1 MMGGGGTSM
10 ATAKIGPVTV
20 PPLHIEPAYADRDA
34 VRRTIL
40 DQAPYPMMIAGAG
53 YSEMM
58 KFAPL
63 EPWFRT
69 TWAADANPLD
79 DSIRELIDDPLFIEG
94 AGKLFGARIVR
105 PQALVVNVMGPMA
118 AGYRHVDL
126 PTYRGISPKTPLWF
140 PMVMGVSGLFERWA
154 VRVAGA
160 LTWFYDGTDGEYEYW
175 PQGIDHPSEAERGP
189 FGNVALFGDNDL
201 MFHQVGAIGD
211 AQQFQDKV
219 KLSVQSE
226 IRPSNEGWEITDGSS
241 VTGTLPDDQVRISL
255 LWRAITFRD
264 EREARAYDEHEDD
277 LDVQTATS
285 RFYDDLTERGI
296 DFTPPHDPFNDQAW
310 STLLTQT
317 YLVSAFL

>member
-1 MMGGGGTSM
+1 M

-20 PPLHIEPAYADRDA
+20 APLRVQPAYADRDA

-40 DQAPYPMMIAGAG
+40 DHAPYPMMSAGAG

-58 KFAPL
+58 QSAPL

-69 TWAADANPLD
+69 TWAADAKPLD
-79 DSIRELIDDPLFIEG
+79 ESIRALIDDPLFIEE
-94 AGKLFGARIVR
+94 AGKLFEAKVIR

-118 AGYRHVDL
+118 AGYRHGDL

-175 PQGIDHPSEAERGP
+175 PRGIGHPSESERGP

-201 MFHQVGAIGD
+201 MFHQVGTIGN
-211 AQQFQDKV
+211 AQHFQDQI
-219 KLSVQSE
+219 KLTVHSE
-226 IRPSNEGWEITDGSS
+226 IRPGSDGWEITDGSS
-241 VTGTLPDDQVRISL
+241 VIGTLPNDQVRISL

-264 EREARAYDEHEDD
+264 EREALAYDEHEDD
-277 LDVQTATS
+277 LDVETAIS
-285 RFYDDLTERGI
+285 RFCDDLTERGI
-296 DFTPPHDPFNDQAW
+296 DFTPPQHPFNDQAW

-317 YLVSAFL
+317 YLVSAFV

>member
-1 MMGGGGTSM
+1 M
-10 ATAKIGPVTV
+10 ATAKVGPVTV
-20 PPLHIEPAYADRDA
+20 APLRVQPAYADRDA

-40 DQAPYPMMIAGAG
+40 DHAPYPMMSAGAG

-58 KFAPL
+58 QSAPL

-69 TWAADANPLD
+69 TWAADAKPLD
-79 DSIRELIDDPLFIEG
+79 ESIRAVIDDPLFIEE
-94 AGKLFGARIVR
+94 AGKLFGAKVIR

-175 PQGIDHPSEAERGP
+175 PRGIGHPSESERGP

-201 MFHQVGAIGD
+201 MFHQVGTIGN
-211 AQQFQDKV
+211 AQHFQDQI
-219 KLSVQSE
+219 KLTVHSE
-226 IRPSNEGWEITDGSS
+226 IRPGSDGWEITDGSS
-241 VTGTLPDDQVRISL
+241 VIGTLPNDQVRISL

-264 EREARAYDEHEDD
+264 EREALAYDEHEDD
-277 LDVQTATS
+277 LDVETAIS
-285 RFYDDLTERGI
+285 RFCDDLTERGI
-296 DFTPPHDPFNDQAW
+296 DFTPPQHPFNDQAW

-317 YLVSAFL
+317 YLVSAFV

>member
-1 MMGGGGTSM
+1 M
-10 ATAKIGPVTV
+10 ATAKLGPVTV
-20 PPLHIEPAYADRDA
+20 PPLRVQPAYADRDA

-40 DQAPYPMMIAGAG
+40 DHAPYPMMVAGAG

-58 KFAPL
+58 QLAPL

-69 TWAADANPLD
+69 TWAADVNLLD
-79 DSIRELIDDPLFIEG
+79 DSIQALIDDPLFIQG
-94 AGKLFGARIVR
+94 AGKLFEAKIIR

-126 PTYRGISPKTPLWF
+126 PTYRGIPPKTPLWF

-175 PQGIDHPSEAERGP
+175 PQGIDHPSDAERGP

-211 AQQFQDKV
+211 SQRFKDQI

-226 IRPSNEGWEITDGSS
+226 IRPSDEGWEITDGMS
-241 VTGTLPDDQVRISL
+241 VIGTLPNDQVRISL

-264 EREARAYDEHEDD
+264 EHEAHAYDLHEDD
-277 LDVQTATS
+277 LDVETAIS
-285 RFYDDLTERGI
+285 RFCDDLTERGI
-296 DFTPPHDPFNDQAW
+296 AFTSPQDPFSDEAW

-317 YLVSAFL
+317 YLVSAFV

>member
-1 MMGGGGTSM
+1 M

-20 PPLHIEPAYADRDA
+20 PPLRVQPAYADRDA

-40 DQAPYPMMIAGAG
+40 DQAPYPMMAAGAG

-58 KFAPL
+58 QLAPL

-79 DSIRELIDDPLFIEG
+79 ESIQALIDDPLFIQG
-94 AGKLFGARIVR
+94 AGKLFGAQIIR

-118 AGYRHVDL
+118 AGHRHADL

-175 PQGIDHPSEAERGP
+175 PHGIDQASEAERGP

-201 MFHQVGAIGD
+201 MFHQVGSIGN
-211 AQQFQDKV
+211 AQHFKDQI
-219 KLSVQSE
+219 KLTLQSE
-226 IRPSNEGWEITDGSS
+226 IRPSDEGWEITDGTS
-241 VTGTLPDDQVRISL
+241 VIGTLPNDQVRISL

-264 EREARAYDEHEDD
+264 EREAHAYDEHEDD
-277 LDVQTATS
+277 LDVEAAIS
-285 RFYDDLTERGI
+285 RFCDDLTDRGI
-296 DFTPPHDPFNDQAW
+296 DFTPPQDPFNDQPW

-317 YLVSAFL
+317 YLVSAFV

>member
-1 MMGGGGTSM
+1 
-10 ATAKIGPVTV
+10 
-20 PPLHIEPAYADRDA
+20 
-34 VRRTIL
+34 
-40 DQAPYPMMIAGAG
+40 
-53 YSEMM
+53 
-58 KFAPL
+58 
-63 EPWFRT
+63 
-69 TWAADANPLD
+69 
-79 DSIRELIDDPLFIEG
+79 
-94 AGKLFGARIVR
+94 VR

>member
-1 MMGGGGTSM
+1 M
-10 ATAKIGPVTV
+10 ATAKVGPVTV
-20 PPLHIEPAYADRDA
+20 APFRVQPAYADRDA

-40 DQAPYPMMIAGAG
+40 DHAPYPMMIAGAG

-58 KFAPL
+58 QSAPL
-63 EPWFRT
+63 DPWFRT
-69 TWAADANPLD
+69 TWPADANPLD
-79 DSIRELIDDPLFIEG
+79 KSIRALIDDPRFIEG
-94 AGKLFGARIVR
+94 AGKLFGAKVIR

-175 PQGIDHPSEAERGP
+175 PRGIEQPSESECGP

-201 MFHQVGAIGD
+201 MFHQVGTIGD
-211 AQQFQDKV
+211 ARHFKDQI
-219 KLSVQSE
+219 KLTVQSE
-226 IRPSNEGWEITDGSS
+226 IRPGDEGWEITDGTSAI
-241 VTGTLPDDQVRISL
+241 GALPNDQVRISL

-277 LDVQTATS
+277 LEVETAIS
-285 RFYDDLTERGI
+285 RFCDDLTERGI
-296 DFTPPHDPFNDQAW
+296 DFTPPQDPFNDQKW

-317 YLVSAFL
+317 YLVSAFA

>member
-1 MMGGGGTSM
+1 MVDGGASM

-20 PPLHIEPAYADRDA
+20 PPLRVHPAYADRDA

-58 KFAPL
+58 QFAPL

-69 TWAADANPLD
+69 TWAADADPLD
-79 DSIRELIDDPLFIEG
+79 DSIQALIDDALFIEG
-94 AGKLFGARIVR
+94 AGKLFGARIIR
-105 PQALVVNVMGPMA
+105 PQALVVNVMGPTA
-118 AGYRHVDL
+118 AGYRHVDV
-126 PTYRGISPKTPLWF
+126 PTYRGISPKAPLWF
-140 PMVMGVSGLFERWA
+140 PTVMGVSGLFERWA

-160 LTWFYDGTDGEYEYW
+160 LTWFYDGTDGAYEYW
-175 PQGIDHPSEAERGP
+175 PHGIDQPSESERGP

-211 AQQFQDKV
+211 AQHFQDQI
-219 KLSVQSE
+219 KLTVQSE
-226 IRPSNEGWEITDGSS
+226 IRPSNEGWEITDGTS
-241 VTGTLPDDQVRISL
+241 VIGMLQNDQARISL

-264 EREARAYDEHEDD
+264 EREAHAYDEHEDD
-277 LDVQTATS
+277 LDVETAIS
-285 RFYDDLTERGI
+285 RFCDDLTERGI
-296 DFTPPHDPFNDQAW
+296 DFTPPQDPFKDQAW

-317 YLVSAFL
+317 YLVSAFV

>member
-1 MMGGGGTSM
+1 M
-10 ATAKIGPVTV
+10 ATAKIGPVTI

-79 DSIRELIDDPLFIEG
+79 DSIRALIDDPLFIEG

>member
-1 MMGGGGTSM
+1 MT
-10 ATAKIGPVTV
+10 I

-79 DSIRELIDDPLFIEG
+79 DSIRALIDDPLFIEG

>member
-1 MMGGGGTSM
+1 M
-10 ATAKIGPVTV
+10 ATAKLRPVTV
-20 PPLHIEPAYADRDA
+20 PPLRVQPAYADRDA

-40 DQAPYPMMIAGAG
+40 DHAPYPMMVAGAG

-58 KFAPL
+58 QLAPL

-69 TWAADANPLD
+69 TWAADVNPLD
-79 DSIRELIDDPLFIEG
+79 DSIQALIDDPLFIEG
-94 AGKLFGARIVR
+94 AGKLFEAKIIR

-126 PTYRGISPKTPLWF
+126 PTYRGIPPKTPLWF

-175 PQGIDHPSEAERGP
+175 PQGIDHPSDAERGP

-211 AQQFQDKV
+211 SQRLKDQI

-226 IRPSNEGWEITDGSS
+226 IRPSDEGWEITDGTS
-241 VTGTLPDDQVRISL
+241 VIGTLSNDQVRISL

-264 EREARAYDEHEDD
+264 EHEAHAYDQHEDD
-277 LDVQTATS
+277 LDGETAIS
-285 RFYDDLTERGI
+285 RFCDDLTERGI
-296 DFTPPHDPFNDQAW
+296 AFTSPQDPFNDEAW

-317 YLVSAFL
+317 YLVSAFV